1 MRLPFSKRT
10 IWKTLGPIGL
20 AAFLSVVSAASAEA
34 TAGGDTSE
42 TPSNVVSYSE
52 EFYAAFKP
60 SNARDMIERTPGF
73 ALQAAQDVRGY
84 SGAGG
89 NVLIDGARPASKSVP
104 LDQQLQR
111 IPSKLVARIEV
122 IRGAVPG
129 IDMQG
134 QSVLA
139 NIVRKP
145 GATTTGSAQV
155 MGKYYGNGFLGDVQR
170 ADVSRR
176 TADWGVDGQVVRR
189 HDLATDSGDGDLT
202 RVRSTG
208 VDAGGLRSRV
218 LNDVV
223 QANGAVEHRGGYGN
237 LRVNFAAERK
247 DIDRN
252 DRASMTSATGSS
264 FAETTALVQRVSFVE
279 SGAEFEHP
287 LGESRSI
294 KLIALQRLKDDRS
307 RARAS
312 TLTTNQAST
321 GNNRSRESILRGL
334 LRQERAEGV
343 TLEGGLEAAY
353 NTLDARSTLTA
364 NGLAVILPS
373 ATVQVE
379 ERRAEAFATVT
390 AALMPRV
397 TLESGLRVER
407 STISQSGG
415 SVREKTLT
423 FPKPRLIVAWN
434 LGSFQTRLRAERVV
448 GQLDFNDFAATS
460 ELDLGTSNA
469 GNADIEPERSWLT
482 EVAVER
488 RFWKGGAVVV
498 SYSRAQ
504 VERVVDLIPI
514 ASVFDA
520 PGNIGSGTRNEIK
533 AGLTLPLERLGVD
546 NAQLRFNGTWR
557 TSSVSDPVV
566 GKSRRISAER
576 PFEGELFLTK
586 SFPQFRSTAA
596 LEGTFGFRET
606 TYRINEIRS
615 LYEAPSWKLYWD
627 WSPRPDV
634 SIRIQTENFS
644 DRLRARDRTTF
655 VGSRASGIVGL
666 QEHRSAYL
674 SRIFM
679 LRARMTF

>member
-1 MRLPFSKRT
+1 MRLSFNKREM
-10 IWKTLGPIGL
+10 WSTLRLMGL
-20 AAFLSVVSAASAEA
+20 AVFLSAGSAVGAEP
-34 TAGGDTSE
+34 TAGGDVSE
-42 TPSNVVSYSE
+42 TPSNVVAYSE
-52 EFYAAFKP
+52 EFYADFKP

-73 ALQAAQDVRGY
+73 ALQASQEVRGY

-104 LDQQLQR
+104 IDQQLQR

-134 QSVLA
+134 QSVIA

-155 MGKYYGNGFLGDVQR
+155 MGKYYANGFLGNVQR
-170 ADVSRR
+170 ADISRR

-189 HDLATDSGDGDLT
+189 HDLATDSGDGDLI
-202 RVRSTG
+202 RVRPTG
-208 VDAGGLRSRV
+208 VEAGGLRSRV
-218 LNDVV
+218 LNDIV
-223 QANGAVEHRGGYGN
+223 QANGTVEHRGGYGN
-237 LRVNFAAERK
+237 LRLNFAAERK

-252 DRASMTSATGSS
+252 DLASMASVNGSV
-264 FAETTALVQRVSFVE
+264 FTETTGLVQRVSFVE

-287 LGESRSI
+287 LTDSHTI
-294 KLIALQRLKDDRS
+294 KLVALQRLKDDRS

-312 TLTTNQAST
+312 TLSTNQAST
-321 GNNRSRESILRGL
+321 GNNRSREAILRGL
-334 LRQERAEGV
+334 LRQEHANGLTV
-343 TLEGGLEAAY
+343 EGGLEAAY

-373 ATVQVE
+373 ATVKVD
-379 ERRAEAFATVT
+379 ERRAEAFTTVT

-434 LGSFQTRLRAERVV
+434 LGSFQTRLRVERVV

-482 EVAVER
+482 EFAMER

-514 ASVFDA
+514 AAVFDA

-533 AGLTLPLERLGVD
+533 AGLTLPLNRLGVD

-557 TSSVSDPVV
+557 SSAVADPVV
-566 GKSRRISAER
+566 SNLRRISAER

-596 LEGTFGFRET
+596 IEGTFGFRET
-606 TYRINEIRS
+606 TYRINEVRS
-615 LYEAPSWKLYWD
+615 LYEAPSWKIYWD
-627 WSPRPDV
+627 WSPRPDFSV
-634 SIRIQTENFS
+634 RIQTENFS

-655 VGSRASGIVGL
+655 LVSRASGTVGL

-679 LRARMTF
+679 LRVRATF